1 MKKLIK
7 YFTPVGAEEKAFAIA
22 MLIVIS
28 CNIINLIFIHFFR
41 AYIMKLVDLY
51 KTDNQYISNWSD
63 DDDTIFIKG
72 TIQPFTYKAVFTN
85 NETEEESWCILND
98 IELNH
103 LKSKL

>member
-1 MKKLIK
+1 MTKEQMIEIILN
-7 YFTPVGAEEKAFAIA
+7 EERELYSTYRESLDAFGTNDAATTHAIT
-22 MLIVIS
+22 S
-28 CNIINLIFIHFFR
+28 
-41 AYIMKLVDLY
+41 
-51 KTDNQYISNWSD
+51 WSD